1 LTQMNIMK
9 LLEEKKPLIEREI
22 EKVLPKKADNNWLK
36 RIAGKA
42 DYSYDSTTIS
52 KEFNAPV
59 WEFLNRGGKRWR
71 PTLTLSAC
79 KAVGGSEKKALP
91 LTPIPELIHEGTLIV
106 DDIEDSAEVRRGKK
120 AMHLIAGIDTAIN
133 NGNALYFLPL
143 SLLYKNEA
151 GLKKEKLLSVYNLYA
166 EEMLRLSLGQAM
178 DIHWHKGGKN
188 NIKEK
193 DYLQMCAFK
202 TGVLARLSA
211 KLGGIIGNG
220 SEKQVRALG
229 KFAESLGVSFQ
240 IQDDILNI
248 APASK
253 KWGKEIGEDIS
264 EGKRTLLVL
273 HAMSNLERK
282 EKEKLA
288 SILDSHTKD
297 RVKIMKAISL
307 IEKAGSIDY
316 AKEKAKSIVSKSWN
330 SLKNKLPEN
339 QGKKELEAFAEFAVN
354 RKI

>member
-1 LTQMNIMK
+1 MKIME
-9 LLEEKKPLIEREI
+9 LLEEKRLLVEKEI
-22 EKVLPKKADNNWLK
+22 EKVLPKKATRGWVE
-36 RIAGKA
+36 RIAGKTV
-42 DYSYDSTTIS
+42 YSYDYKTIS
-52 KEFNAPV
+52 EEFNAPV
-59 WEFLNRGGKRWR
+59 WEFLGRGGKRWR
-71 PTLTLSAC
+71 PVLTLSAC
-79 KAVGGSEKKALP
+79 KAVGGREKDALP
-91 LTPIPELIHEGTLIV
+91 FTPLPELIHEGTLMV
-106 DDIEDSAEVRRGKK
+106 DDIEDSAEVRRGRK
-120 AMHLIAGIDTAIN
+120 AMHILFGVDTAIN

-143 SLLYKNEA
+143 SILYKNTA
-151 GLKKEKLLSVYNLYA
+151 GLNVRKRLSIYNLYA

-188 NIKEK
+188 SVKEK

-220 SEKQVRALG
+220 SSKQINALG
-229 KFAESLGVSFQ
+229 NFAESLGVSFQ
-240 IQDDILNI
+240 IQDDVLNI

-253 KWGKEIGEDIS
+253 RWGKEVGEDIS

-273 HAMSNLERK
+273 HALAHLG
-282 EKEKLA
+282 EKEKKQLTT
-288 SILDSHTKD
+288 ILNAHTKKKA
-297 RVKIMKAISL
+297 KITKAISL

-316 AKEKAKSIVSKSWN
+316 ARKKAKSIVARSWEK
-330 SLKNKLPEN
+330 LEKTLPEN